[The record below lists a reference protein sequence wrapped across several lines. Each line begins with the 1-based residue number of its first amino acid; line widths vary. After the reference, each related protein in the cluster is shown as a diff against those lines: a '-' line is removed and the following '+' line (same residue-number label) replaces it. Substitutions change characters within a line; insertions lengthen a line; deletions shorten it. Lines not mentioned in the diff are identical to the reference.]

1 MIRKEIAG
9 VELQIEGEDAR
20 QEIREVDSAFGD
32 FYFQKNAPGPDRR
45 IKIQISTSPIPAF
58 EKGSKLF
65 SADGAWSA
73 FKDACFYWIVNHPS
87 ALSTPI
93 WAVRF
98 DLDFSYGTVFCVQ
111 NLKINHNGGMIIYN
125 PVSYPLDQII
135 LMHYLARIGGMII
148 HSAGWRVNDSGWI
161 FAGKSG
167 AGKSTISNLIVEAT
181 GGTFL
186 SDDRIIVRKIGN
198 DFFMYGTPWPGD
210 AGYAVNESVP
220 LKGIFFLS
228 KGEKNSIRKLSPAE
242 AIPRLMPVVSVP
254 WYDRKKVGLMM
265 GFFEDL
271 IAALPMYEL
280 TFIPDA
286 AIVRQLQDFIN
297 DPVLNFQS

>member
-1 MIRKEIAG
+1 MIRKAIAG
-9 VELQIEGEDAR
+9 VEMLIEGEDSR
-20 QEIREVDSAFGD
+20 QEIKEVGSAFDD

-45 IKIQISTSPIPAF
+45 ITIQISTSPVPAF

-65 SADGAWSA
+65 SADGVWSA
-73 FKDACFYWIVNHPS
+73 FKDACFYWIVNHPQS
-87 ALSTPI
+87 LPAPI

-98 DLDFSYGTVFCVQ
+98 DLDFSYGTVFCGQ
-111 NLKINHNGGMIIYN
+111 NLKRTHNGGMMIYN

-167 AGKSTISNLIVEAT
+167 AGKSTISNLIVETT
-181 GGTFL
+181 GSAFL
-186 SDDRIIVRKIGN
+186 SDDRIAVRKIGHEYL
-198 DFFMYGTPWPGD
+198 MYGTPWPGE

-228 KGEKNSIRKLSPAE
+228 KGEKNSIVKLSPAQ

-254 WYDRKKVGLMM
+254 WYDREKVDLMM
-265 GFFEDL
+265 GFFNDL
-271 IAALPMYEL
+271 IGALPMYEL

-286 AIVRQLQDFIN
+286 FVVRHLQDFIN
-297 DPVLNFQS
+297 DPV